1 MLIAYIYIME
11 TEIKDNHVE
20 IETILNYKV
29 TKQDLIEFDRI
40 LFQEILFNSFVIETN
55 EFIIKVNKKTKELR
69 ILHRFYKK
77 YSCCLS

>member
-1 MLIAYIYIME
+1 ME

-40 LFQEILFNSFVIETN
+40 LFQEILFNS
-55 EFIIKVNKKTKELR
+55 R
-69 ILHRFYKK
+69 
-77 YSCCLS
+77 CCSIFRRYINVFWCF

>member
-40 LFQEILFNSFVIETN
+40 LFQEILICLIF
-55 EFIIKVNKKTKELR
+55 FI
-69 ILHRFYKK
+69 
-77 YSCCLS
+77 S